1 MFEITVH
8 LNATSNTPLYLQIY
22 QYFKQEIQSGR
33 IEEETKLPSKRKLAR
48 HLEVSQLTVES
59 AYDQLKAEGY
69 IQSQPRKGL
78 FVQKVE
84 YDVIPDQNAPQFDT
98 TESPQISQKMK
109 YDFHHGKIDLDH
121 FPHKTWRKISIDC
134 LNDKE
139 HLLNGDPQG
148 EFHLRKEI
156 SMYLFQSRGV
166 QCSPNQIV
174 IGAGTQYL
182 VGILCMLMNK
192 DSIVAIE
199 DPGFHRTKHALETHG
214 ISIDPIPLD
223 EEGID
228 IERLK
233 HSSANIAYVTP
244 SHQFPTGI
252 VMPIS
257 RRLELLKWA
266 EKTGGYIIEDDYD
279 GEFRYKGKPIPSL
292 QGIDASENVIYFG
305 TFSKSL
311 IPSARISYMIL
322 PEKLL
327 NQYHQTM
334 SINKQT
340 VPRLYQDILCQ
351 FMKDGYWERHLNKM
365 RTVYRSKHKTLIAA
379 IHQELGKRVTVIGDQ
394 SGLHILLEVHNNMSE
409 EELIKAAEKHNVNVY
424 PTSIYYEKK
433 ENHSSPLLLLGFGGL
448 SETEIKKGI
457 IQLKKALF

>member
-1 MFEITVH
+1 MFEVTVD
-8 LNATSNTPLYLQIY
+8 LNAKSNTPLYLQIF

-33 IEEETKLPSKRKLAR
+33 IEDGTKLPSKRKLAQ
-48 HLEVSQLTVES
+48 HLDVSQLTVES

-69 IQSQPRKGL
+69 IQSKPRKGL

-84 YDVIPDQNAPQFDT
+84 YDILPNQNAPQFHT
-98 TESPQISQKMK
+98 TESSQISEQIK
-109 YDFHHGKIDLDH
+109 YDFHHGKIDLNY

-134 LNDKE
+134 LSDKQ

-148 EFHLRKEI
+148 EFNLRKEI

-166 QCSPNQIV
+166 RCSPDQIV

-192 DSIVAIE
+192 KSVVAVE
-199 DPGFHRTKHALETHG
+199 DPGFHRTKHALKNHG
-214 ISIDPIPLD
+214 IPIEPIPLD

-228 IERLK
+228 IKRLK
-233 HSSANIAYVTP
+233 KSSANIAYVTP
-244 SHQFPTGI
+244 SHQFPTGV

-292 QGIDASENVIYFG
+292 QGIDSSGNVIYFG

-322 PEKLL
+322 PEELMNK
-327 NQYHQTM
+327 YHQTLSM
-334 SINKQT
+334 NKQT
-340 VPRLYQDILCQ
+340 VPRLYQDIL
-351 FMKDGYWERHLNKM
+351 F
-365 RTVYRSKHKTLIAA
+365 
-379 IHQELGKRVTVIGDQ
+379 
-394 SGLHILLEVHNNMSE
+394 
-409 EELIKAAEKHNVNVY
+409 
-424 PTSIYYEKK
+424 
-433 ENHSSPLLLLGFGGL
+433 
-448 SETEIKKGI
+448 
-457 IQLKKALF
+457 